1 MHRFLCI
8 TVPSVIRQRA
18 LRGACFGEEYR
29 GPALLLIISL
39 ATQKTV
45 ALFRSLVRLRVR
57 LEHLSDGALVARI
70 VIVSLG
76 WILDNPKPAGGVLNR
91 VVLNFDARK
100 VGSCPGEQVAWIIKC
115 GDARKPTSV

>member
-1 MHRFLCI
+1 MMSLLN
-8 TVPSVIRQRA
+8 PM
-18 LRGACFGEEYR
+18 RGAVISPAR
-29 GPALLLIISL
+29 ASGPALLLIISL
-39 ATQKTV
+39 GTQKTV

-91 VVLNFDARK
+91 VVLNFDDRK
-100 VGSCPGEQVAWIIKC
+100 VGNCPVEQVTWIIKC
-115 GDARKPTSV
+115 GDARKPTSL